1 MGLNQDSL
9 RNSALLKV
17 GMNSSHGV
25 QLPLFSLRRQ
35 DSSHY
40 VMVSDPPLRCSL
52 TPLHKNSS
60 LLIKASVYPWETF
73 ESFKEFLACAA
84 TLPASV
90 PVSHI

>member
-17 GMNSSHGV
+17 SMNSNHGV
-25 QLPLFSLRRQ
+25 QLPLFSLIRRQ

-40 VMVSDPPLRCSL
+40 VMVSGPPPRCSL
-52 TPLHKNSS
+52 ASLHKNSS

-73 ESFKEFLACAA
+73 ESLKEFLAA
-84 TLPASV
+84 
-90 PVSHI
+90 